1 MRYDIKFSGHAI
13 ILPSGEAID
22 AEWSD
27 GALFDQVRDGLYAL
41 EISPN
46 IIEQAAGHIISFG
59 RNIIKPNAHI
69 TPVKSTIDN
78 RLIQMVPIGEGRTAA
93 AGQVSYIH
101 SPRWRGHKRGIQIP
115 DYAFTRLKAFADLA
129 HKTRL
134 ILKIE
139 RGNLAPWMKTAWG
152 ELGVTENKSETE
164 HNPRILQYYREIG
177 QSGIKNDQKT
187 PWCGTF
193 VAWVM
198 TQNGHSF
205 ANVPALKIN
214 PLGAKNWA
222 GFGRS
227 ISEPTYGCIAIKK
240 RTGGGHVTF
249 IVGQSYKGDTLY
261 GLGGNQGDKVQVTPF
276 PKSVFTDFQLP
287 SNYDNRLD
295 YLPHYKGKDSGSVS
309 ET

>member
-129 HKTRL
+129 HKTTL

-139 RGNLAPWMKTAWG
+139 RGNLAPWMKTAWEEVNRGVKEVAGSNSNSRIVEDYFKAAKFWG
-152 ELGVTENKSETE
+152 EDD
-164 HNPRILQYYREIG
+164 
-177 QSGIKNDQKT
+177 SGAANA
-187 PWCGTF
+187 WCASFTAF
-193 VAWVM
+193 IM
-198 TQNGHSF
+198 QQNGYQPPKN
-205 ANVPALKIN
+205 AYR
-214 PLGAKNWA
+214 AKAWMN
-222 GFGRS
+222 FGRKAK
-227 ISEPTYGCIAIKK
+227 IPTYGSICVKS
-240 RTGGGHVTF
+240 RSGGGHVGF
-249 IVGQSYKGDTLY
+249 SVGRDFSGKKLY
-261 GLGGNQGDKVQVTPF
+261 LLGGNQSDAVNVREYDI
-276 PKSVFTDFQLP
+276 SVFEGF
-287 SNYDNRLD
+287 
-295 YLPHYKGKDSGSVS
+295 YLPKNYISNRDWLPIYNGLSEAQGSES
-309 ET
+309 